1 MAIQPPAST
10 LCSPVATISA
20 FTVSLSSSNSRLRAS
35 MSFCTLRIRWRVR
48 AISTFVIL
56 IHSLS
61 FD

>member
-35 MSFCTLRIRWRVR
+35 MSFCTLRIRWRV
-48 AISTFVIL
+48 
-56 IHSLS
+56 
-61 FD
+61 